1 MASGANATVSTVASG
16 RSKHRSCGPI
26 SGKITDVPGVTVGH
40 YTDIEHATGCTVVL
54 SEHAATG
61 GIDVR
66 GASPGSRETELLQPL
81 ASAEQVNGYMLTGGS
96 VWGLATADGATRF
109 MTEHD
114 IGVQF
119 AGKTVP
125 LIPATVI
132 FDLMLKSDV
141 TPDADAGYKACEAAG
156 IEFGQGSVGAGT
168 GAALGTLKGPRRR
181 IKGGIGTAS
190 VRLDDD
196 VVVGAL
202 IVVNAVGGI
211 VDPDTGEIIAGPRD
225 KRVGGGFV
233 DSNDLLIN
241 DPPENRQSG
250 FDRNPHTVI
259 GVVATNAAMDKK
271 AASRLAGAG
280 QDGIALAVRPS
291 HTESDGDTIFTL
303 ATGDHGPVHPDRLR
317 AAATLAVTQAIL
329 SAVEHAT
336 GLGGIPSASEYLGGE

>member
-1 MASGANATVSTVASG
+1 
-16 RSKHRSCGPI
+16 
-26 SGKITDVPGVTVGH
+26 
-40 YTDIEHATGCTVVL
+40 
-54 SEHAATG
+54 
-61 GIDVR
+61 
-66 GASPGSRETELLQPL
+66 
-81 ASAEQVNGYMLTGGS
+81 MLTGGS
-96 VWGLATADGATRF
+96 VWGLATADGATRY
-109 MTEHD
+109 MTEQG
-114 IGVQF
+114 IGMNF

-141 TPDADAGYKACEAAG
+141 TPDADAGYKACEAAAV
-156 IEFGQGSVGAGT
+156 EFEQGSVGAGT

-211 VDPDTGEIIAGPRD
+211 VDPDTGTVIAGPRE
-225 KRVGGGFV
+225 KHVGGGFF
-233 DSNDLLIN
+233 DSIDLLIN
-241 DPPENRQSG
+241 DPPKNRQPG
-250 FDRNPHTVI
+250 FDNNPHTVI

-280 QDGIALAVRPS
+280 QDGIALVVRPA

-317 AAATLAVTQAIL
+317 AAATKAVTEAIL

-336 GLGGIPSASEYLGGE
+336 GLGGIPSANEYLSGE

>member
-1 MASGANATVSTVASG
+1 
-16 RSKHRSCGPI
+16 
-26 SGKITDVPGVTVGH
+26 
-40 YTDIEHATGCTVVL
+40 
-54 SEHAATG
+54 
-61 GIDVR
+61 
-66 GASPGSRETELLQPL
+66 L
-81 ASAEQVNGYMLTGGS
+81 ASAELVNGYMLTGGS
-96 VWGLATADGATRF
+96 VWGLATADGATRY
-109 MTEHD
+109 MTEHG
-114 IGVQF
+114 IGISF

-141 TPDADAGYKACEAAG
+141 TPHADAGYKACEAASV
-156 IEFGQGSVGAGT
+156 EFEQGSVGAGT

-211 VDPDTGEIIAGPRD
+211 VNPDIGTIVAGPRD
-225 KRVGGGFV
+225 KRLGGGFF
-233 DSNDLLIN
+233 DSMDLLIN
-241 DPPENRQSG
+241 DPPKNRQPG
-250 FDRNPHTVI
+250 FDRNSHTVI
-259 GVVATNAAMDKK
+259 GVIATNATMDKK

-280 QDGIALAVRPS
+280 QDAIALAVRPA

-317 AAATLAVTQAIL
+317 AAATKAVTEAIL

-336 GLGGIPSASEYLGGE
+336 GLGGIPSASEYLAGE

>member
-1 MASGANATVSTVASG
+1 
-16 RSKHRSCGPI
+16 
-26 SGKITDVPGVTVGH
+26 VPGITVGH
-40 YTDIEHATGCTVVL
+40 YTDLEHATGCTVIL

-66 GASPGSRETELLQPL
+66 GASPGSRETEVLHPL
-81 ASAEQVNGYMLTGGS
+81 ASAERVNGYMLTGGS
-96 VWGLATADGATRF
+96 VWGLATADGAIRY
-109 MTEHD
+109 MTEHG
-114 IGVQF
+114 IGVSF

-141 TPDADAGYKACEAAG
+141 PPDADAGYKACESAAVDF
-156 IEFGQGSVGAGT
+156 EQGSVGAGT

-181 IKGGIGTAS
+181 TKGGIGTAS

-202 IVVNAVGGI
+202 IVVNAVGGV
-211 VDPDTGEIIAGPRD
+211 VDPETGTIIAGPRE
-225 KRVGGGFV
+225 KRVDGGFF
-233 DSNDLLIN
+233 DSIDLLIN
-241 DPPENRQSG
+241 DPPQNRQPD
-250 FDRNPHTVI
+250 FDSNPHTVI

-271 AASRLAGAG
+271 AACRLAGAG
-280 QDGIALAVRPS
+280 QDGIALVVRPA

-303 ATGDHGPVHPDRLR
+303 ATGDHGAVHPDRLR
-317 AAATLAVTQAIL
+317 AAATKAVTDAIL